1 MYNKNALT
9 GYRRLT
15 IEEAEAAEKAI
26 IWLASKRLKA
36 ENIALLT
43 DRTLDRES
51 KILYV
56 KIETKHV
63 IYYRKIRYQDSP
75 LDTYLTGVLPRLKV
89 ERWLFPNKGWTGR
102 KPSFGF
108 HVHAEDVEKFLQNR
122 SKKLL
127 ILHKLNATIE
137 TSTKKSNIQK
147 QILVGRRIALRA

>member
-75 LDTYLTGVLPRLKV
+75 LDTYLTGVQTI
-89 ERWLFPNKGWTGR
+89 KGD
-102 KPSFGF
+102 S
-108 HVHAEDVEKFLQNR
+108 N
-122 SKKLL
+122 LL
-127 ILHKLNATIE
+127 SANIVAGKTIFNTQGSAQVPVISQDSTTKILSI
-137 TSTKKSNIQK
+137 S
-147 QILVGRRIALRA
+147 